1 MLSIPIDPWS
11 ALHRLQGQKAVGSAF
26 RSVGQLIIH
35 GIRDVWEHDPR
46 QRPPV
51 VHTEMQN

>member
-1 MLSIPIDPWS
+1 MLSVPIDPWS